1 MYNAT
6 FAASDLRLHWKLFF
20 TIFISAEQSET
31 LACSINTNVFFRVK
45 ECTLLQ
51 CFPYRCVGICRLSYF
66 DSVRDYL
73 LSGI

>member
-1 MYNAT
+1 M
-6 FAASDLRLHWKLFF
+6 SVLFVV
-20 TIFISAEQSET
+20 S
-31 LACSINTNVFFRVK
+31 LACYVFSRVK

>member
-1 MYNAT
+1 MSSNSVCSHTRDKQIALL
-6 FAASDLRLHWKLFF
+6 LRGRPILFI
-20 TIFISAEQSET
+20 TH
-31 LACSINTNVFFRVK
+31 VFSRVK

-51 CFPYRCVGICRLSYF
+51 CFPYRCVGMCRLSYF

>member
-1 MYNAT
+1 MHINPFRFPIAILSY
-6 FAASDLRLHWKLFF
+6 FHGPVISIRVGWK
-20 TIFISAEQSET
+20 IRI
-31 LACSINTNVFFRVK
+31 NVFSRVK

-51 CFPYRCVGICRLSYF
+51 SFAYGCVGICRVSYF

>member
-1 MYNAT
+1 MIGCSKKKREIIGENV
-6 FAASDLRLHWKLFF
+6 F
-20 TIFISAEQSET
+20 EQKK
-31 LACSINTNVFFRVK
+31 TNVFSRVK

-51 CFPYRCVGICRLSYF
+51 CFAYGCVGICRVSYF

>member
-1 MYNAT
+1 MSNNKILSFCVICLVIA
-6 FAASDLRLHWKLFF
+6 
-20 TIFISAEQSET
+20 
-31 LACSINTNVFFRVK
+31 NVFSHVK

-51 CFPYRCVGICRLSYF
+51 CFAYGCVGICRVSYF